1 MHTDTTP
8 KASERPCSFDRFLHT
23 LGHQPAPALRP
34 IPRTLRH
41 HVGAREFGDF
51 GTVLMAE
58 KPASADLSDRVARW
72 RTVERSTRQDLPLH
86 GPVDHS
92 ASDRLFNLIFLAT
105 LAAIIVW
112 VVLGLIAAALAGK
125 L

>member
-1 MHTDTTP
+1 MRTDT
-8 KASERPCSFDRFLHT
+8 KLRSSERPCSFDHFLHA
-23 LGHQPAPALRP
+23 LSHQPAPALRN

-51 GTVLMAE
+51 GAVLMAE

-105 LAAIIVW
+105 PAAIMVW

>member
-1 MHTDTTP
+1 MRADT
-8 KASERPCSFDRFLHT
+8 KLRSSERPCSFDHFLHS
-23 LGHQPAPALRP
+23 LGHTPAPALRP

-41 HVGAREFGDF
+41 HIGAREFGDF
-51 GTVLMAE
+51 GAVLMAE
-58 KPASADLSDRVARW
+58 KPASDDLSDRVAHW

-86 GPVDHS
+86 GSVDHS

-105 LAAIIVW
+105 PAAIMIW
-112 VVLGLIAAALAGK
+112 VVVGLVVAALAGK